1 VTADAS
7 PARRTRRTIVAVLAL
22 GAFAALSFVIFRGYL
37 TPEMMV
43 YFLSFKWC
51 F

>member
-1 VTADAS
+1 MSS
-7 PARRTRRTIVAVLAL
+7 PANANARVRRATLAFVLLCGFAVLSWL
-22 GAFAALSFVIFRGYL
+22 IFRGYL

-43 YFLSFKWC
+43 YFLSFRWC

>member
-1 VTADAS
+1 MN
-7 PARRTRRTIVAVLAL
+7 PATRRAAVGFVALL
-22 GAFAALSFVIFRGYL
+22 GFAMLSWMIFRGYL

-43 YFLSFKWC
+43 YFLSFQWC

>member
-1 VTADAS
+1 MSATI
-7 PARRTRRTIVAVLAL
+7 RR
-22 GAFAALSFVIFRGYL
+22 AALAFVLMLGFAMLSWLIFRGYL

>member
-1 VTADAS
+1 MN
-7 PARRTRRTIVAVLAL
+7 ARVRQAAVVFVLML
-22 GAFAALSFVIFRGYL
+22 AFAMLSWTIFRGYL

-43 YFLSFKWC
+43 YFLTFQWC

>member
-1 VTADAS
+1 VNA
-7 PARRTRRTIVAVLAL
+7 RTRQSLVGFAVLC
-22 GAFAALSFVIFRGYL
+22 AFAAVSWLVFRGYL

-43 YFLSFKWC
+43 YFLSFRWC

>member
-1 VTADAS
+1 MNA
-7 PARRTRRTIVAVLAL
+7 RTRQATVVFVLML
-22 GAFAALSFVIFRGYL
+22 GFAMLSWLIFRGYL

-43 YFLSFKWC
+43 YFLTFQWC

>member
-1 VTADAS
+1 MTPRARQAAVTC
-7 PARRTRRTIVAVLAL
+7 VAVL
-22 GAFAALSFVIFRGYL
+22 GFATLSWLIFRGYL

-43 YFLSFKWC
+43 YFLSFRWC

>member
-1 VTADAS
+1 MNA
-7 PARRTRRTIVAVLAL
+7 RTRQSLVVFLAL
-22 GAFAALSFVIFRGYL
+22 CAFALFSWVVFLGYL

-43 YFLSFKWC
+43 YFLSFRWC

>member
-1 VTADAS
+1 MM
-7 PARRTRRTIVAVLAL
+7 RRAPIVSFLAIC
-22 GAFAALSFVIFRGYL
+22 GFAAVSWLIFCGYL
-37 TPEMMV
+37 TPEMRV

>member
-1 VTADAS
+1 VA
-7 PARRTRRTIVAVLAL
+7 PRTRHALIVVSAMVV
-22 GAFAALSFVIFRGYL
+22 FAATSLLIFRGYL

-43 YFLSFKWC
+43 YFLTFKWC

>member
-1 VTADAS
+1 MNREVKRAS
-7 PARRTRRTIVAVLAL
+7 W
-22 GAFAALSFVIFRGYL
+22 GFAALLAFALLSWVIFRGYL

>member
-1 VTADAS
+1 MT
-7 PARRTRRTIVAVLAL
+7 PRARNSLYAL
-22 GAFAALSFVIFRGYL
+22 GALAFAGVSLLIFRGYL

-43 YFLSFKWC
+43 YFRSFIWC

>member
-1 VTADAS
+1 MNA
-7 PARRTRRTIVAVLAL
+7 RTRQAAVVFVLML
-22 GAFAALSFVIFRGYL
+22 AFAMLSWVIFRGYL

-43 YFLSFKWC
+43 YFLTFQWC

>member
-1 VTADAS
+1 MN
-7 PARRTRRTIVAVLAL
+7 ARIRQAAL
-22 GAFAALSFVIFRGYL
+22 AFALLCGFALLSWAIFIGYL
-37 TPEMMV
+37 TPEMML

>member
-1 VTADAS
+1 MSRPSRTTAIALVVAS
-7 PARRTRRTIVAVLAL
+7 
-22 GAFAALSFVIFRGYL
+22 GAFAALSWLAFRGYL

-43 YFLSFKWC
+43 YFLTFQWC

>member
-1 VTADAS
+1 VTADAA
-7 PARRTRRTIVAVLAL
+7 PARRTRRAIVAVLAL
-22 GAFAALSFVIFRGYL
+22 GAFGALSWVIFRGYL

-43 YFLSFKWC
+43 YFLTFKWC

>member
-1 VTADAS
+1 MNA
-7 PARRTRRTIVAVLAL
+7 RTRKAAL
-22 GAFAALSFVIFRGYL
+22 AFAALLVFASVSWMIFLGYL

-43 YFLSFKWC
+43 YFLSFQWC

>member
-1 VTADAS
+1 MTAT
-7 PARRTRRTIVAVLAL
+7 TRKATLAFVALL
-22 GAFAALSFVIFRGYL
+22 TFAAVSWLVFRGYL

-43 YFLSFKWC
+43 YFLTFQWC

>member
-1 VTADAS
+1 MQS
-7 PARRTRRTIVAVLAL
+7 KTRQSLVAFVAL
-22 GAFAALSFVIFRGYL
+22 CAFALLSWAIFIGYL

-51 F
+51 L

>member
-1 VTADAS
+1 VN
-7 PARRTRRTIVAVLAL
+7 ARIRQAALAFAVLGGFL
-22 GAFAALSFVIFRGYL
+22 LLSWAIFIGYL
-37 TPEMMV
+37 TPEMML